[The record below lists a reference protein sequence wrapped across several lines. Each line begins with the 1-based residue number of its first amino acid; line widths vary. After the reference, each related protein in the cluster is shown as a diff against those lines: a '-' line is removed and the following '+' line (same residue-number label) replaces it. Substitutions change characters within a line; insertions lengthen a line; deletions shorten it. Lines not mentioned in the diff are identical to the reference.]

1 MLSDTPMKSM
11 EVQGPAQSLILYSPD
26 LARLNLPALLPDQAR
41 EYRPLKSQAVELEG
55 DRPTLCLMSIPFW
68 LGQPETYHR
77 AFLEIMKETRG
88 TTVVIGEP
96 RQPLPA
102 DLQVQRGFV
111 AWLEEPVSESTLRA
125 VLGSALRSAELSVRL
140 EASRTAV
147 RDITQEMEELH
158 RGGMALSSEKDLHAL
173 QHLILRTSMAVT
185 HADAGTLYVVEEN
198 ENGEQLL
205 RFGVAQNDS
214 INAGYEHEMLAIDTH
229 SVAGYVTCTGELL
242 TLDDVYRLPAD
253 VEYEFNPAFD
263 RTFGYVTRS
272 MMVTP
277 MINFEGTVVGV
288 IQLINRKRNPT
299 VVLSDTETV
308 DAEVQ
313 SFTRRDERMLSY
325 LGGQAAVALEN
336 RMLLETNRLYK
347 ELQGSYRQLEEYL
360 GEVSKVITAASQVE
374 AGTFQPEAL
383 ADVAEREDALGQ
395 LGRVFQR
402 MAAEVSARE
411 ERLKQQVTALHIEI
425 DETKRARQVAEITD
439 SDAFLHLQQK
449 AQALRQKR

>member
-1 MLSDTPMKSM
+1 MNSM
-11 EVQGPAQSLILYSPD
+11 DIQGPDQALILYSPD
-26 LARLNLPALLPDQAR
+26 LARLNLRAIFPVKGVQ
-41 EYRPLKSQAVELEG
+41 YRQLNGRAVESG
-55 DRPTLCLMSIPFW
+55 ADGPTLCLMSIPFW
-68 LGQPETYHR
+68 LGQPETYR
-77 AFLEIMKETRG
+77 REFLETMREARG

-96 RQPLPA
+96 GQRLPA
-102 DLQVQRGFV
+102 DIEVQRGFV
-111 AWLEEPVSESTLRA
+111 SWLEEPVSESVLRA
-125 VLGSALRSAELSVRL
+125 VLGGALRSAELSVRL
-140 EASRTAV
+140 EESRRAV

-158 RGGMALSSEKDLHAL
+158 REGMALSSEKDLHAL

-198 ENGEQLL
+198 EKKEAFL

-214 INAGYEHEMLAIDTH
+214 INAAYEHEVLAIDTH
-229 SVAGYVTCTGELL
+229 SVAGYVACTAELL
-242 TLDDVYRLPAD
+242 VLDDVYHLPAD

-277 MINFEGTVVGV
+277 MINYEGTVVGV
-288 IQLINRKRNPT
+288 IQLINRKRDPT
-299 VVLSDTETV
+299 TVLTDAGTV
-308 DAEVQ
+308 EAQVQ

-347 ELQGSYRQLEEYL
+347 ELQGSYSRLEEYL
-360 GEVSKVITAASQVE
+360 GEVSKVIDAASQVE
-374 AGTFQPEAL
+374 AGTFQPEIL
-383 ADVAEREDALGQ
+383 AEVAEREDALGQ

-425 DETKRARQVAEITD
+425 DETKRARQVAEITE

-449 AQALRQKR
+449 ARTLRQRRGAD